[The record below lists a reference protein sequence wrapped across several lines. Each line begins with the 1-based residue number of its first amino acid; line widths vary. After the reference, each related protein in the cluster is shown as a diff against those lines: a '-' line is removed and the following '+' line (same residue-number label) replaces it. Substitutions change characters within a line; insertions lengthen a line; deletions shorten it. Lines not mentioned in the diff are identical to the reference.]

1 MQTQPPTAAADYRPP
16 SDMAHHVQQLQ
27 QTGFDDGQIRALAAF
42 VGDVVRDAMR
52 PFIERTDQRF
62 DAMEKRTDQRFDA
75 MEKRMD
81 QRFDAVDQRF
91 DAMEKRMDQRFDAV
105 DQRFD
110 AVEKRVDRVETRVD
124 NLGQHVG
131 GLEQN
136 LAMMGAKVDDVQR
149 REWVA
154 LTMMGLGF
162 LGIIAAISVAAW
174 LASY

>member
-91 DAMEKRMDQRFDAV
+91 DAV